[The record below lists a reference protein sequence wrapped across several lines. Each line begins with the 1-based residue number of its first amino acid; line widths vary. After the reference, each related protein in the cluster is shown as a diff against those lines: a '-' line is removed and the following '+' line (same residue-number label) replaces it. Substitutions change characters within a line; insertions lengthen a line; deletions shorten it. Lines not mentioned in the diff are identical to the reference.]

1 MCQVYFFSPLLR
13 QLLEKLICVLYII
26 SSNFRAYTCACACVF
41 CFVKH
46 KASPLPRNV
55 LHLAFP
61 LLNIVFKEILWVTI
75 WRPNILISAKGCKKN
90 VFHLD
95 AKDGFLVLNSPG
107 SWIQTIYQSSNI
119 SKHSLCFR
127 GVSTIPLSP
136 IKQFIQAKYPYY
148 EIIFYIQKR

>member
-26 SSNFRAYTCACACVF
+26 SSNFRAYTCACTCVF

-61 LLNIVFKEILWVTI
+61 LLNIVFKEIL
-75 WRPNILISAKGCKKN
+75 ISAKGCKNN

-107 SWIQTIYQSSNI
+107 
-119 SKHSLCFR
+119 
-127 GVSTIPLSP
+127 G
-136 IKQFIQAKYPYY
+136 
-148 EIIFYIQKR
+148 